1 MRVGKRIDAH
11 SCLPKNLHWQQTRRS
26 GYEAVDAGPQRSMA
40 KLKVRKATLPW
51 LFVGLSCVALLVLHR
66 STSHLA
72 TDRDAHYKEELQRL
86 RALADAAQITT
97 HQTTRP
103 PAPAAAAAFVNRP
116 TVTQETT
123 TTKKLWLA
131 VGLPTVPR
139 LNDEDYLGTTLNA
152 FERELFPAESLLA
165 GAVGVFVVNVHGPA
179 PE

>member
-1 MRVGKRIDAH
+1 MV
-11 SCLPKNLHWQQTRRS
+11 
-26 GYEAVDAGPQRSMA
+26 

-51 LFVGLSCVALLVLHR
+51 IFVGLSCVALLVLHR

-86 RALADAAQITT
+86 RELAGTQITT
-97 HQTTRP
+97 HATTRP

-139 LNDEDYLGTTLNA
+139 LNDEDYLGTTLDA
-152 FERELFPAESLLA
+152 FNRELFPAESRMSDA
-165 GAVGVFVVNVHGPA
+165 IAIFVVNVHGAGHKRFDEARERFSSNTAFRFSRKSGRPG
-179 PE
+179 PHRE

>member
-1 MRVGKRIDAH
+1 
-11 SCLPKNLHWQQTRRS
+11 
-26 GYEAVDAGPQRSMA
+26 MA

-51 LFVGLSCVALLVLHR
+51 IFVGLSCVALLVLHR

-86 RALADAAQITT
+86 RELAGTQITT

-103 PAPAAAAAFVNRP
+103 PAPAAAAAFINRP
-116 TVTQETT
+116 TQPPQT

-152 FERELFPAESLLA
+152 FERELFPAESMLSNA
-165 GAVGVFVVNVHGPA
+165 IGVFVVNVHGA
-179 PE
+179 GHKRFDEAKASLW